1 MTTSAPVNKYPYQFQ
16 PQPQKN
22 VQTPIPNPNLCF
34 QNIKYFL
41 ESFKASSPKELLF
54 SEKFVSSPLYSEST
68 QIPESF
74 YKLHRPFDRNS
85 AFFIPHGNRRN
96 GNYFRNKNWYP
107 KYPMILSKN
116 CELMKNN
123 NKSQINTQ
131 DEGVKDLM
139 MKDNM
144 NRFYCLKYSYEGKDA
159 EVGPYSASI
168 VFAFLK
174 NYYINKT
181 QEEQKKMNLLIRDVF
196 DDSYFSPDA
205 LYVSLQKELG
215 DN

>member
-1 MTTSAPVNKYPYQFQ
+1 MTTSAPLNKYPF
-16 PQPQKN
+16 PH
-22 VQTPIPNPNLCF
+22 QTQSHTQSPIPNQNLCF

-41 ESFKASSPKELLF
+41 ENFKSSTTKELLF
-54 SEKFVSSPLYSEST
+54 SEKFINSPLYSESS

-74 YKLHRPFDRNS
+74 YKLQRPFDRNT

-96 GNYFRNKNWYP
+96 GNYFRNKNYYP

-123 NKSQINTQ
+123 NKINNTQ
-131 DEGVKDLM
+131 GENVNDLM

-144 NRFYCLKYSYEGKDA
+144 NKFYWLKYTFDGKDV
-159 EVGPYSASI
+159 ETGPYSSSI
-168 VFAFLK
+168 IFTFLK
-174 NYYINKT
+174 NYYVDKT
-181 QEEQKKMNLLIRDVF
+181 EEEQKKMHLLIRDVF
-196 DDSYFSPDA
+196 DDSVFSPDA
-205 LYVSLQKELG
+205 LYNSLLKEYG

>member
-1 MTTSAPVNKYPYQFQ
+1 MTTSAPLNKYPF
-16 PQPQKN
+16 PH
-22 VQTPIPNPNLCF
+22 QTQSHTQSPIPNQNLCF

-41 ESFKASSPKELLF
+41 ENFKSSTTKELLF
-54 SEKFVSSPLYSEST
+54 SEKFINSPLYSESS

-74 YKLHRPFDRNS
+74 YKLQRPFDRNT

-96 GNYFRNKNWYP
+96 GNYFRNKNYYP

-123 NKSQINTQ
+123 NKINMNNTQ
-131 DEGVKDLM
+131 GENVNDLM

-144 NRFYCLKYSYEGKDA
+144 NKFYWLKYTFDGKDV
-159 EVGPYSASI
+159 ETGPYSSSI
-168 VFAFLK
+168 VFTFLK
-174 NYYINKT
+174 NYYVDKT
-181 QEEQKKMNLLIRDVF
+181 EEEQKKMHLLIRDVF
-196 DDSYFSPDA
+196 DDSVFSPDA
-205 LYVSLQKELG
+205 LYNSLLKEYG

>member
-1 MTTSAPVNKYPYQFQ
+1 MTTSAPPNKYPYQSQ
-16 PQPQKN
+16 SQKSI
-22 VQTPIPNPNLCF
+22 QSPIPNQNLCF

-41 ESFKASSPKELLF
+41 ESFKSSSPKELLF
-54 SEKFVSSPLYSEST
+54 SEKFINTPLYSESS

-74 YKLHRPFDRNS
+74 YKLHRPFDRNL

-116 CELMKNN
+116 CELMRNN
-123 NKSQINTQ
+123 NKTHLNNIQ
-131 DEGVKDLM
+131 DEGVNDLM

-144 NRFYCLKYSYEGKDA
+144 NRFYCLKYTFDGKD
-159 EVGPYSASI
+159 VDCGPYSSSI
-168 VFAFLK
+168 VFTFLK
-174 NYYINKT
+174 NYYVNKT
-181 QEEQKKMNLLIRDVF
+181 QEEQKTMNLLIRDVF

-205 LYVSLQKELG
+205 LYASLQKEFG

>member
-1 MTTSAPVNKYPYQFQ
+1 MTTSAPLNKYPF
-16 PQPQKN
+16 PH
-22 VQTPIPNPNLCF
+22 QTQSHTQSPIPNQNLCF

-41 ESFKASSPKELLF
+41 ENFKSSTTKELLF
-54 SEKFVSSPLYSEST
+54 SEKFINSPLYSESS

-74 YKLHRPFDRNS
+74 YKLQRPFDRNT

-96 GNYFRNKNWYP
+96 GNYFRNKNYYP

-123 NKSQINTQ
+123 NKINMNNTQ
-131 DEGVKDLM
+131 GENVNDLM

-144 NRFYCLKYSYEGKDA
+144 NKFYWLKYTFDGKDV
-159 EVGPYSASI
+159 ETGPYSSSI
-168 VFAFLK
+168 IFTFLK
-174 NYYINKT
+174 NYYVDKT
-181 QEEQKKMNLLIRDVF
+181 EEEQKKMHLLIRDVF
-196 DDSYFSPDA
+196 DDSVFSPDA
-205 LYVSLQKELG
+205 LYNSLLKEYG

>member
-1 MTTSAPVNKYPYQFQ
+1 MTTSAPLNKYPFPHQTQ
-16 PQPQKN
+16 PHTQS
-22 VQTPIPNPNLCF
+22 PIPNQNLCF

-41 ESFKASSPKELLF
+41 ESFKSSTPKELLF
-54 SEKFVSSPLYSEST
+54 SEKFINSPLYSESS

-74 YKLHRPFDRNS
+74 YKLQRPFDRNS

-96 GNYFRNKNWYP
+96 GNYFRNKNYYP

-123 NKSQINTQ
+123 NKINNTQ
-131 DEGVKDLM
+131 GENVNDLM

-144 NRFYCLKYSYEGKDA
+144 NKFYWLKYTFDGKDV
-159 EVGPYSASI
+159 ETGPYSSSI
-168 VFAFLK
+168 IFTFLK
-174 NYYINKT
+174 NYYVDKT
-181 QEEQKKMNLLIRDVF
+181 EEEQKKMHLLIRDVF
-196 DDSYFSPDA
+196 DDSVFSPDA
-205 LYVSLQKELG
+205 LYNSLLKEYD

>member
-1 MTTSAPVNKYPYQFQ
+1 MTTSAPLNKYPF
-16 PQPQKN
+16 PH
-22 VQTPIPNPNLCF
+22 QTQSHTQSPIPNQNLCF

-41 ESFKASSPKELLF
+41 ENFKSSTTKELLF
-54 SEKFVSSPLYSEST
+54 SEKFINSPLYSESS

-74 YKLHRPFDRNS
+74 YKLQRPFDRNS

-96 GNYFRNKNWYP
+96 GNYFRNKNYYP

-123 NKSQINTQ
+123 NKINMNNTQ
-131 DEGVKDLM
+131 GENVNDLM

-144 NRFYCLKYSYEGKDA
+144 NKFYWLKYTFDGKDV
-159 EVGPYSASI
+159 ETGPYSSSI
-168 VFAFLK
+168 IFTFLK
-174 NYYINKT
+174 NYYVDKT
-181 QEEQKKMNLLIRDVF
+181 EEEQKKMHLLIRDVF
-196 DDSYFSPDA
+196 DDSVFSPDA
-205 LYVSLQKELG
+205 LYNSLLKEYG

>member
-1 MTTSAPVNKYPYQFQ
+1 MTTSAPPNKYPF
-16 PQPQKN
+16 PH
-22 VQTPIPNPNLCF
+22 QTQSHTQSPIPNQNLCF

-41 ESFKASSPKELLF
+41 ESFKTSTPKELLF
-54 SEKFVSSPLYSEST
+54 SEKFVKSPLYSETS

-96 GNYFRNKNWYP
+96 GNYFRNKNYYP

-123 NKSQINTQ
+123 NKSYINNTQ
-131 DEGVKDLM
+131 SENVNDLL

-144 NRFYCLKYSYEGKDA
+144 NRFYCLKYTFDGKDV
-159 EVGPYSASI
+159 ESGPYASSI
-168 VFAFLK
+168 VFTFLK
-174 NYYINKT
+174 NYYVDKT
-181 QEEQKKMNLLIRDVF
+181 EEEQKKMNLLIRDVF

-205 LYVSLQKELG
+205 LYTSLRNEFN

>member
-1 MTTSAPVNKYPYQFQ
+1 MTTSAPPNKYPF
-16 PQPQKN
+16 PH
-22 VQTPIPNPNLCF
+22 QTQSHTQSPIPNQNLCF

-41 ESFKASSPKELLF
+41 ENFKSSTPKELLF
-54 SEKFVSSPLYSEST
+54 SEKFVKSPLYSESS

-96 GNYFRNKNWYP
+96 GNYFRNKNYYP

-123 NKSQINTQ
+123 NKINMNNTQ
-131 DEGVKDLM
+131 GESANDLL

-144 NRFYCLKYSYEGKDA
+144 NRFYCLKYTFDGKDI
-159 EVGPYSASI
+159 ETGPYSSSI

-174 NYYINKT
+174 NYYVDKT
-181 QEEQKKMNLLIRDVF
+181 EEEQKNMNLLIRDVF

-205 LYVSLQKELG
+205 LYTSLLKEYG

>member
-1 MTTSAPVNKYPYQFQ
+1 MTTSAPLNKYPF
-16 PQPQKN
+16 PH
-22 VQTPIPNPNLCF
+22 QTQSHTQSPIPNQNLCF

-41 ESFKASSPKELLF
+41 ENFKSSTTKELLF
-54 SEKFVSSPLYSEST
+54 SEKFINSPLYSESS

-74 YKLHRPFDRNS
+74 YKLQRPFDRNT

-96 GNYFRNKNWYP
+96 GNYFRNKNYYP

-123 NKSQINTQ
+123 NKINMNNTQ
-131 DEGVKDLM
+131 GENVNDLM

-144 NRFYCLKYSYEGKDA
+144 NKFYWLKYTFDGKDV
-159 EVGPYSASI
+159 ETGPYSSSI
-168 VFAFLK
+168 VFTFLK
-174 NYYINKT
+174 NYYVDKT
-181 QEEQKKMNLLIRDVF
+181 EEEQKKMHLLIRDVF
-196 DDSYFSPDA
+196 DDSVFTPDA
-205 LYVSLQKELG
+205 LYNSLLKEYG

>member
-1 MTTSAPVNKYPYQFQ
+1 MTTSAPPNKYPF
-16 PQPQKN
+16 PH
-22 VQTPIPNPNLCF
+22 QTQSHTQSPIPNQNLCF

-41 ESFKASSPKELLF
+41 ENFKSSTPKELLF
-54 SEKFVSSPLYSEST
+54 SEKFVKSPLYSESS

-96 GNYFRNKNWYP
+96 GNYFRNKNYYP

-123 NKSQINTQ
+123 NKININNTQ
-131 DEGVKDLM
+131 GESANDLL

-144 NRFYCLKYSYEGKDA
+144 NRFYCLKYTFDGKDV
-159 EVGPYSASI
+159 ETGPYSSSI

-174 NYYINKT
+174 NYYVDKT
-181 QEEQKKMNLLIRDVF
+181 EEEQKNMNLLIRDVF

-205 LYVSLQKELG
+205 LYTSLLKEYG

>member
-1 MTTSAPVNKYPYQFQ
+1 MTTSAPPNKYPHQ
-16 PQPQKN
+16 
-22 VQTPIPNPNLCF
+22 QTHTQSPIPNQNLCF

-41 ESFKASSPKELLF
+41 ESFKSSTPKELLF
-54 SEKFVSSPLYSEST
+54 SKKFINTPLYSESS

-85 AFFIPHGNRRN
+85 AFYIPHGNRRN
-96 GNYFRNKNWYP
+96 GNYFRNKNYYP

-123 NKSQINTQ
+123 NKTINTTKE
-131 DEGVKDLM
+131 EGVNDLL

-144 NRFYCLKYSYEGKDA
+144 NRFYCLKYTFDGKDV
-159 EVGPYSASI
+159 ESGPYSSSI
-168 VFAFLK
+168 VFTFLK
-174 NYYINKT
+174 NYYVDKNE
-181 QEEQKKMNLLIRDVF
+181 EEQKNMNLLIRDVF

-205 LYVSLQKELG
+205 LYASLLKEFG

>member
-1 MTTSAPVNKYPYQFQ
+1 MTTSAPLNKYPF
-16 PQPQKN
+16 PH
-22 VQTPIPNPNLCF
+22 QTQSHTQSPIPNQNLCF

-41 ESFKASSPKELLF
+41 ENFKSSIPKELLF
-54 SEKFVSSPLYSEST
+54 SEKFINSPLYSESS

-74 YKLHRPFDRNS
+74 YKLQRPFDRNT

-96 GNYFRNKNWYP
+96 GNYFRNKNYYP

-123 NKSQINTQ
+123 NKINMNNTQ
-131 DEGVKDLM
+131 GENVNDLM

-144 NRFYCLKYSYEGKDA
+144 NKFYWLKYTFDGKDV
-159 EVGPYSASI
+159 ETGPYSSSI
-168 VFAFLK
+168 VFTFLK
-174 NYYINKT
+174 NYYVDKT
-181 QEEQKKMNLLIRDVF
+181 EEEQKKMHLLIRDVF
-196 DDSYFSPDA
+196 DDSVFSPDA
-205 LYVSLQKELG
+205 LYNSLLKEYG

>member
-1 MTTSAPVNKYPYQFQ
+1 MTTSAPPNKYPF
-16 PQPQKN
+16 PH
-22 VQTPIPNPNLCF
+22 QTQSHTQSPIPNQNLCF

-41 ESFKASSPKELLF
+41 ENFKSSTPKELLF
-54 SEKFVSSPLYSEST
+54 SEKFIKSPLYSESS

-96 GNYFRNKNWYP
+96 GNYFRNKNYYP

-123 NKSQINTQ
+123 NKINMNNTQ
-131 DEGVKDLM
+131 GESANDLL

-144 NRFYCLKYSYEGKDA
+144 NRFYCLKYTFDGKDV
-159 EVGPYSASI
+159 ETGPYSSSI

-174 NYYINKT
+174 NYYVDKT
-181 QEEQKKMNLLIRDVF
+181 EEEQKNMNLLIRDVF

-205 LYVSLQKELG
+205 LYTSLLKEYG

>member
-1 MTTSAPVNKYPYQFQ
+1 MTTSAPPNKYSYQSQ
-16 PQPQKN
+16 SQKSI
-22 VQTPIPNPNLCF
+22 QSPIPNQNLCF

-41 ESFKASSPKELLF
+41 ESFKSSSPKELLF
-54 SEKFVSSPLYSEST
+54 SEKFINTPLYSESS

-74 YKLHRPFDRNS
+74 YKLHRPFDRNL

-116 CELMKNN
+116 CELMRNN
-123 NKSQINTQ
+123 NKNHLNNIQ
-131 DEGVKDLM
+131 DEGVNDLM

-144 NRFYCLKYSYEGKDA
+144 NRFYCLKYSFDGKD
-159 EVGPYSASI
+159 VDCGPYSSSI
-168 VFAFLK
+168 VFTFLK
-174 NYYINKT
+174 NYYVNKT
-181 QEEQKKMNLLIRDVF
+181 QEEQKTMNLLIRDVF

-205 LYVSLQKELG
+205 LYASLQKEF
-215 DN
+215 DNN

>member
-1 MTTSAPVNKYPYQFQ
+1 MTTSAPLNKYPF
-16 PQPQKN
+16 PH
-22 VQTPIPNPNLCF
+22 QTQSHTQSPIPNQNLCF

-41 ESFKASSPKELLF
+41 ENFKSSTTKELLF
-54 SEKFVSSPLYSEST
+54 SEKFINSPLYSESS

-74 YKLHRPFDRNS
+74 YKLQRPFDRNS

-96 GNYFRNKNWYP
+96 GNYFRNKNYYP

-123 NKSQINTQ
+123 NKINMNNTQ
-131 DEGVKDLM
+131 GENVNDLM

-144 NRFYCLKYSYEGKDA
+144 NKFYWLKYTFDGKDV
-159 EVGPYSASI
+159 ETGPYSSSI
-168 VFAFLK
+168 VFTFLK
-174 NYYINKT
+174 NYYVDKT
-181 QEEQKKMNLLIRDVF
+181 EEEQKKMHLLIRDVF
-196 DDSYFSPDA
+196 DDSVFSPDA
-205 LYVSLQKELG
+205 LYNSLLKEYG

>member
-1 MTTSAPVNKYPYQFQ
+1 MTTSAPLNKYPFPHQTQ
-16 PQPQKN
+16 PHTQS
-22 VQTPIPNPNLCF
+22 PIPNQNLCF

-41 ESFKASSPKELLF
+41 ENFKSSTTKELLF
-54 SEKFVSSPLYSEST
+54 SEKFINSPLYSESS

-74 YKLHRPFDRNS
+74 YKLQRPFDRNT

-96 GNYFRNKNWYP
+96 GNYFRNKNYYP

-123 NKSQINTQ
+123 NKINMNNTQ
-131 DEGVKDLM
+131 GENVNDLM

-144 NRFYCLKYSYEGKDA
+144 NKFYWLKYTFDGKDV
-159 EVGPYSASI
+159 ETGPYSSSI
-168 VFAFLK
+168 VFTFLK
-174 NYYINKT
+174 NYYVNKT
-181 QEEQKKMNLLIRDVF
+181 EEEQKKMHLLIRDVF
-196 DDSYFSPDA
+196 DDSVFSPDA
-205 LYVSLQKELG
+205 LYNSLLKEYG

>member
-1 MTTSAPVNKYPYQFQ
+1 MTTSAPLNKYPFPHPTQSHTQ
-16 PQPQKN
+16 S
-22 VQTPIPNPNLCF
+22 PIPNQNLCF

-41 ESFKASSPKELLF
+41 ENFKSSTPKELLF
-54 SEKFVSSPLYSEST
+54 SEKFVKSPLYSESS

-96 GNYFRNKNWYP
+96 GNYFRNKNYYP

-123 NKSQINTQ
+123 NKININNTQ
-131 DEGVKDLM
+131 GESANDLL

-144 NRFYCLKYSYEGKDA
+144 NRFYCLKYTFDGKDV
-159 EVGPYSASI
+159 ETGPYSSSI

-174 NYYINKT
+174 NYYVDKT
-181 QEEQKKMNLLIRDVF
+181 EEEQKNMNLLIRDVF

-205 LYVSLQKELG
+205 LYTSLLKEYG

>member
-1 MTTSAPVNKYPYQFQ
+1 MTTSAPLNKYPF
-16 PQPQKN
+16 PH
-22 VQTPIPNPNLCF
+22 QTQSHTQSPIPNQNLCF

-41 ESFKASSPKELLF
+41 ENFKSSTTKELLF
-54 SEKFVSSPLYSEST
+54 SEKFINSPLYSESS

-74 YKLHRPFDRNS
+74 YKLQRPFDRNT

-96 GNYFRNKNWYP
+96 GNYFRNKNYYP

-123 NKSQINTQ
+123 NKINMNNTQ
-131 DEGVKDLM
+131 GENVNDLM

-144 NRFYCLKYSYEGKDA
+144 NKFYWLKYTFDGKDV
-159 EVGPYSASI
+159 ETGPYSSSI
-168 VFAFLK
+168 VFTFLK
-174 NYYINKT
+174 NYYVDKT
-181 QEEQKKMNLLIRDVF
+181 EEEQKKMHLLIRDIF
-196 DDSYFSPDA
+196 DDSVFSPDA
-205 LYVSLQKELG
+205 LYNSLLKEYG

>member
-1 MTTSAPVNKYPYQFQ
+1 MTTSAPPNKYPF
-16 PQPQKN
+16 PH
-22 VQTPIPNPNLCF
+22 QTQSHTQSPIPNQNLCF

-41 ESFKASSPKELLF
+41 ENFKSSTPKELLF
-54 SEKFVSSPLYSEST
+54 SEKFVKSPLYSESS

-96 GNYFRNKNWYP
+96 GNYFRNKNYYP

-123 NKSQINTQ
+123 NKINMNNTQ
-131 DEGVKDLM
+131 GESANDLL

-144 NRFYCLKYSYEGKDA
+144 NRFYCLKYTFDGKDV
-159 EVGPYSASI
+159 ETGPYSSSI

-174 NYYINKT
+174 NYYVDKT
-181 QEEQKKMNLLIRDVF
+181 EEEQKNMNLLIRDVF

-205 LYVSLQKELG
+205 LYTSLLKEYG

>member
-1 MTTSAPVNKYPYQFQ
+1 MTTSAPLNKYPF
-16 PQPQKN
+16 PH
-22 VQTPIPNPNLCF
+22 QTQSHTQSPIPNQNLCF

-41 ESFKASSPKELLF
+41 ENFKSSTPKELLF
-54 SEKFVSSPLYSEST
+54 SEKFINSPLYSESS

-74 YKLHRPFDRNS
+74 YKLQRPFDRNT

-96 GNYFRNKNWYP
+96 GNYFRNKNYYP

-123 NKSQINTQ
+123 NKINMNNTQ
-131 DEGVKDLM
+131 GENVNDLM

-144 NRFYCLKYSYEGKDA
+144 NKFYWLKYTFDGKDV
-159 EVGPYSASI
+159 ETGPYSSSI
-168 VFAFLK
+168 IFTFLK
-174 NYYINKT
+174 NYYVDKT
-181 QEEQKKMNLLIRDVF
+181 EEEQKKMHLLIRDVF
-196 DDSYFSPDA
+196 DDSVFSPDA
-205 LYVSLQKELG
+205 FYNSLLKEYG

>member
-1 MTTSAPVNKYPYQFQ
+1 MTTSAPLNKYPF
-16 PQPQKN
+16 PH
-22 VQTPIPNPNLCF
+22 QTQSHTQSPIPNQNLCF

-41 ESFKASSPKELLF
+41 ENFKSSTPKELLF
-54 SEKFVSSPLYSEST
+54 SEKFVKSPLYSESS

-74 YKLHRPFDRNS
+74 YKLQRPFDRNS

-96 GNYFRNKNWYP
+96 GNYFRNKNYYP

-123 NKSQINTQ
+123 NKINMNNTQ
-131 DEGVKDLM
+131 GENVNDLM

-144 NRFYCLKYSYEGKDA
+144 NKFYWLKYTFDGKDV
-159 EVGPYSASI
+159 ETGPYSSSI
-168 VFAFLK
+168 IFTFLK
-174 NYYINKT
+174 NYYVDKT
-181 QEEQKKMNLLIRDVF
+181 EEEQKKMHLLIRDVF
-196 DDSYFSPDA
+196 DDSVFSPDA
-205 LYVSLQKELG
+205 LYNSLLKEYG

>member
-1 MTTSAPVNKYPYQFQ
+1 MTTSAPLNKYPF
-16 PQPQKN
+16 PH
-22 VQTPIPNPNLCF
+22 QTQSHTQSPIPNQNLCF

-41 ESFKASSPKELLF
+41 ENFKSSTPKELLF
-54 SEKFVSSPLYSEST
+54 SEKFVKSPLYSESS

-96 GNYFRNKNWYP
+96 GNYFRNKNYYP

-123 NKSQINTQ
+123 NKINMNNTQ
-131 DEGVKDLM
+131 GESANDLL

-144 NRFYCLKYSYEGKDA
+144 NRFYCLKYTFDGKDV
-159 EVGPYSASI
+159 ETGPYSSSI

-174 NYYINKT
+174 NYYVDKT
-181 QEEQKKMNLLIRDVF
+181 EEEQKNMNLLIRDVF

-205 LYVSLQKELG
+205 LYTSLLKEYG